1 MLKEAIITLLFCSPP
16 YTRMYDM
23 SDLLYPPPNFDN
35 APNFSISIGMMGSF
49 PILTHHPKIVIL
61 REKMR
66 IQDIVMGIADIHS
79 DTNTKI
85 MWYGNTMILNTS
97 REVHETLS
105 RH

>member
-1 MLKEAIITLLFCSPP
+1 MLKEAILSVLLCSPP

-23 SDLLYPPPNFDN
+23 SDLLYSPPNFDN
-35 APNFSISIGMMGSF
+35 APTFSISVGMMGSF

-66 IQDIVMGIADIHS
+66 IQDIVMGIAEVHGDYTPSIL
-79 DTNTKI
+79 
-85 MWYGNTMILNTS
+85 WYRNTMILTTS
-97 REVHETLS
+97 EEVHKTLG